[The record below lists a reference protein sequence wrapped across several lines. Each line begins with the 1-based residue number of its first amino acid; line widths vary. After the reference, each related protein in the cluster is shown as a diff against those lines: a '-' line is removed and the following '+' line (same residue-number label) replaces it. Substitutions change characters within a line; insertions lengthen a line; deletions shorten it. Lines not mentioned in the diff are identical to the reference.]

1 MPVIQSQVSTAS
13 DAFRANTER
22 MRELVN
28 DISVRA
34 ATVERGGSEESR
46 QRHVSRGKLLPRD
59 RLAQL
64 LDPGSPF
71 LEVGQF
77 AAYGMYDDNIAA
89 AGMIAGIGRVEG
101 REVMVVVND
110 ATVQGGT

>member
-13 DAFRANTER
+13 DTFRANTER
-22 MRELVN
+22 MRALVN
-28 DISVRA
+28 DISTRA

-64 LDPGSPF
+64 RNVAPRSRSSVCPLR
-71 LEVGQF
+71 
-77 AAYGMYDDNIAA
+77 
-89 AGMIAGIGRVEG
+89 GRC
-101 REVMVVVND
+101 
-110 ATVQGGT
+110 ATRGTSSSRWRRP